1 LKFNDIRLYDR
12 NFNILAVLPGYLS
25 VNWEL
30 KFSEF
35 GLGEIQL
42 EKTEEIVKILTENK
56 YLFLVQGDIQ
66 SIVSGY
72 KIGEICTVFTRT
84 LEWLLTKFCVKKFKM
99 SDLSA
104 FDYPWRNK
112 NDLIKYVLTEYLH
125 EDFALQYNG
134 IKDEVDMSEFVQSAP
149 DNVYS
154 VIKKIIDTPSVG
166 FKFYRD
172 FDEGRFVFQLLEG
185 AKNENVV
192 LCDNYRTSY
201 ESEYSV
207 DIQNRATGGVF
218 YHSVKN
224 MGNWDP
230 VTNTPLIIQEPSNY
244 GQYYTATAD
253 GLIMGQYV
261 KKDQF
266 ILCKRRDGIFEI
278 VESVEPFLV
287 EFPPDDDGIFSWST
301 PLSSTDTVSA
311 QNELSQM
318 KSMDMLTCNTRL
330 SYGEDFKLGDIV
342 KIKFFAG
349 DFACEKE
356 KLISEIHL
364 WDEPEDS
371 GAIPTTIDIS

>member
-1 LKFNDIRLYDR
+1 MKFNDIRLYDR
-12 NFNILAVLPGYLS
+12 NFNILTVLPGYLS

-30 KFSEF
+30 KFADF

-66 SIVSGY
+66 SIVTGY
-72 KIGEICTVFTRT
+72 KIGDICTVFTRT

-99 SDLSA
+99 SDLLSS
-104 FDYPWRNK
+104 DYPWRNK

-125 EDFALQYNG
+125 KDFCLKYYG
-134 IKDEVDMSEFVQSAP
+134 IKDSQDMSEFVLSAP
-149 DNVYS
+149 DNIYS
-154 VIKKIIDTPSVG
+154 VIKSILDTPTAG

-172 FDEGRFVFQLLEG
+172 FDEECFVFELQEG
-185 AKNENVV
+185 ARNENVV

-207 DIQNRATGGVF
+207 DIQNRATGGIF
-218 YHSVKN
+218 YHPVKN
-224 MGNWDP
+224 MGKWNP
-230 VTNTPLIIQEPSNY
+230 TTNTPQIIQEPSNY
-244 GQYYTATAD
+244 GKYYTVTAD

-261 KKDQF
+261 KKDQY

-287 EFPPDDDGIFSWST
+287 EFPPENDGIFSWTS
-301 PLSSTDTVSA
+301 PLSSSDTISA
-311 QNELSQM
+311 QNELSKM
-318 KSMDMLTCNTRL
+318 KTLDMLTCNTRL
-330 SYGEDFKLGDIV
+330 SYREDFNLGDIV

-349 DFACEKE
+349 DFSCEKE
-356 KLISEIHL
+356 KLISQIHL
-364 WDEPEDS
+364 WDEPDDS

>member
-1 LKFNDIRLYDR
+1 MKFNDIRLYDR
-12 NFNILAVLPGYLS
+12 DFNILAVLPGYLS

-30 KFSEF
+30 KFADF

-66 SIVSGY
+66 SIVTGY

-99 SDLSA
+99 SDLSP
-104 FDYPWRNK
+104 FDYPRRNK
-112 NDLIKYVLTEYLH
+112 NSLIKYVLAEYLH
-125 EDFALQYNG
+125 KDFGLKYYGLEDSN
-134 IKDEVDMSEFVQSAP
+134 DMSEFVLTSA
-149 DNVYS
+149 DDIFS
-154 VIKKIIDTPSVG
+154 VIKSIIDAPKVG

-172 FDEGRFVFQLLEG
+172 FDDGSFVFKLLES

-192 LCDNYRTSY
+192 LCDDYRTSY

-207 DIQNRATGGVF
+207 DIQNRATGGIF

-224 MGNWDP
+224 MGKWNP
-230 VTNTPLIIQEPSNY
+230 TTNTPQIIQEPSNY
-244 GQYYTATAD
+244 GKYYTVTAD

-266 ILCKRRDGIFEI
+266 ILCKRRDVIFEI

-287 EFPPDDDGIFSWST
+287 EFPPENDGIFSWT
-301 PLSSTDTVSA
+301 VPLSSSDTISA
-311 QNELSQM
+311 QKELSER
-318 KSMDMLTCNTRL
+318 KNLDILTCNTRL
-330 SYGEDFKLGDIV
+330 SYREDFNLGDIV
-342 KIKFFAG
+342 KIKFYAG
-349 DFACEKE
+349 DFSCEKE
-356 KLISEIHL
+356 KIISQIHL

-371 GAIPTTIDIS
+371 GAIPTMVDIS